1 MAMGMVAVL
10 PGMSPASISVAP
22 NSPSARANER
32 IVPASTPGHASGKA
46 TAWNTRHSDA
56 PNVLADSKN
65 RESADSTEATAW
77 NTRHSDAP
85 NVLAASKN
93 RESTCSSAARAE
105 RYISGNA
112 TTAAAITVA
121 GQENTTVVPNRSRSF
136 PRGPFR
142 PNSSKRK
149 NPTTVGG
156 STSGSRQI
164 PSTSA
169 ETKPVRRCRHTAVA
183 RPATNVTA
191 VATTLVSSD
200 IHRGDQSIGTLGAA
214 YTTSTV
220 RAIGSGL

>member
-1 MAMGMVAVL
+1 MAMGIVAVL

-56 PNVLADSKN
+56 PNVLA
-65 RESADSTEATAW
+65 
-77 NTRHSDAP
+77 
-85 NVLAASKN
+85 ASKN

-121 GQENTTVVPNRSRSF
+121 GQEKTTVAPNRIRSF

-183 RPATNVTA
+183 IPATNVTT

-200 IHRGDQSIGTLGAA
+200 IRRGDQSIGTLGAA
-214 YTTSTV
+214 YTTSAV
-220 RAIGSGL
+220 RGIGRGLYPLGSNFVYFAGGSGAGAGAGARSA